1 MNFIDYSIIIFTIL
15 FVINGYRKG
24 IIISL
29 ASIIAL
35 ILGIYAA
42 VYFSNYLDA
51 TLMEHLN
58 PSRLWLPIL
67 SFTIT
72 FMLVVIAI
80 LIMAKLAEKVVDV
93 VGFGIINHI
102 GGAVLGFVKGILL
115 ISILLFIITSLD
127 PKGKWLTREDKKGSF
142 FYHRVSD
149 VFPRLMKTFGGEIKF
164 PNWG

>member
-115 ISILLFIITSLD
+115 ISILLFIITNLD
-127 PKGKWLTREDKKGSF
+127 PKGKWLTHEDKKGSF

>member
-115 ISILLFIITSLD
+115 ISILLFIITNLD

>member
-58 PSRLWLPIL
+58 PSRFWLPIL

-80 LIMAKLAEKVVDV
+80 LIMAKLAEKAVDV

-102 GGAVLGFVKGILL
+102 GGAVLGLVKGIIL

-149 VFPRLMKTFGGEIKF
+149 VFPRVMKKFGGEIKF

>member
-1 MNFIDYSIIIFTIL
+1 
-15 FVINGYRKG
+15 
-24 IIISL
+24 
-29 ASIIAL
+29 
-35 ILGIYAA
+35 
-42 VYFSNYLDA
+42 
-51 TLMEHLN
+51 
-58 PSRLWLPIL
+58 
-67 SFTIT
+67 
-72 FMLVVIAI
+72 
-80 LIMAKLAEKVVDV
+80 MAKLAEKVVDV

-115 ISILLFIITSLD
+115 ISILLFIITNLD